1 MAGRALP
8 AANFLCDPGLPPRS
22 SRATAWAAVCNLQS
36 CLASPLGLTSS
47 SSWAGEGWQSHFT
60 VRETNPKRLNELLR
74 LLSWV
79 VTANTERHRGLAGQG
94 ALHGTA
100 WDQLVSNSPS

>member
-1 MAGRALP
+1 M
-8 AANFLCDPGLPPRS
+8 
-22 SRATAWAAVCNLQS
+22 
-36 CLASPLGLTSS
+36 
-47 SSWAGEGWQSHFT
+47 SHFT
-60 VRETNPKRLNELLR
+60 VRETNPKRLNELLK

-94 ALHGTA
+94 ALHGTT